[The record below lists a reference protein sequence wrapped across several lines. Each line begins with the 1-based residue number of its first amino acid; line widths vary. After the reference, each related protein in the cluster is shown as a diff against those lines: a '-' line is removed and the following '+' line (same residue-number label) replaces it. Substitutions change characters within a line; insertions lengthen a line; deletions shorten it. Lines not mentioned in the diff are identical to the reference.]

1 MSGTVTGRLPRSR
14 TGRIL
19 GVDAARAIALVGMF
33 ATHILPLHDAD
44 NVLTP
49 TGLLA
54 DGRSSALFAVLAGVG
69 VALSSGGTRRPR
81 DARAHLASACGL
93 IVRGL
98 LVGVIGLGLVEFD
111 SPVAVILAYY
121 GLLFVVAAPLLR
133 LPAWALAA
141 GAVLSCALA
150 PVLSHVLRSGL
161 PPGPGPQP
169 GLAALGQPGELFVT
183 LALTGYYPVLPW
195 TTYLL
200 AGMAI
205 GRLDLRR
212 ARTAVGLLIGGSA
225 VAAAATAGSRLLLGR
240 GGGAAVLGPEALAER
255 NYGTTPT
262 DTWWW
267 LAIDAP
273 HSGTPFDL
281 AHTSGTALAVI
292 GAMLLLAR
300 WSRALV
306 WVPAAVGAIPLTLY
320 TLHVIVLSRYPGT
333 HLPPEALLWLWAAH
347 VLAATLIGVLVRFA
361 GRRGPLEA
369 IVSMA
374 GRIARRIVDPRS
386 AKPGDGDARAAGA
399 VDPDAGVSSVTE
411 PRARSSGRPTAA
423 SGSVRGSDPDTDPI
437 PFVPTPAPPP
447 LRRNRDQPG
456 RGDLSGVPGDGRTR
470 RSRGPR

>member
-1 MSGTVTGRLPRSR
+1 M
-14 TGRIL
+14 
-19 GVDAARAIALVGMF
+19 
-33 ATHILPLHDAD
+33 
-44 NVLTP
+44 
-49 TGLLA
+49 
-54 DGRSSALFAVLAGVG
+54 
-69 VALSSGGTRRPR
+69 
-81 DARAHLASACGL
+81 
-93 IVRGL
+93 
-98 LVGVIGLGLVEFD
+98 
-111 SPVAVILAYY
+111 
-121 GLLFVVAAPLLR
+121 
-133 LPAWALAA
+133 
-141 GAVLSCALA
+141 
-150 PVLSHVLRSGL
+150 
-161 PPGPGPQP
+161 
-169 GLAALGQPGELFVT
+169 T

-212 ARTAVGLLIGGSA
+212 ARTAVGLLIGGAA

-300 WSRALV
+300 LSRVLV

-347 VLAATLIGVLVRFA
+347 VLAATLIGVLVRIA
-361 GRRGPLEA
+361 ERRGPLEA
-369 IVSMA
+369 IVSTA
-374 GRIARRIVDPRS
+374 GRIVRRIVDPRS
-386 AKPGDGDARAAGA
+386 AQPGDGDARAAGA
-399 VDPDAGVSSVTE
+399 VDPDAGVSAVTE
-411 PRARSSGRPTAA
+411 PRAMSSGRSTAA
-423 SGSVRGSDPDTDPI
+423 SGTVRGSDPDTDPI

-447 LRRNRDQPG
+447 PRRNRDQPG